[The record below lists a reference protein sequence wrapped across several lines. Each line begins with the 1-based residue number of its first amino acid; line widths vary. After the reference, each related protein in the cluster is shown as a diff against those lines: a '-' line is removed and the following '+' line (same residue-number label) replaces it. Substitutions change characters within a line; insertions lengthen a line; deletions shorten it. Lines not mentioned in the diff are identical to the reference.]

1 MAELKKDTTN
11 MQKIGWLVDNM
22 VCGLLHNTDYDK
34 VNKDDKITDEIIKKI
49 LSLQDE
55 IRKVSIY

>member
-1 MAELKKDTTN
+1 MAEFKKDTTN
-11 MQKIGWLVDNM
+11 MQKIGWFADNM
-22 VCGLLHNTDYDK
+22 MYGLLHNTDYDK

-55 IRKVSIY
+55 IRKVSMY

>member
-1 MAELKKDTTN
+1 MK
-11 MQKIGWLVDNM
+11 KIGWLVDNM

-55 IRKVSIY
+55 IRKVSMY